1 MGQVEYS
8 PRAHLIIGTLLG
20 AGGLT
25 MAVAVFRTLLT
36 VANPLQDQ
44 SMAGFLMGL
53 LLLFAGISIAQPPGV
68 GFRQYLCGALVV
80 TVFALL
86 FDWIAFMPGA
96 RDFHAGAS
104 SLHQGAQ
111 VNSTLG
117 RVAFGVFA
125 VFCDLFALHA
135 WRVTIRLLMTG
146 SLAKKPAAS
155 PE

>member
-1 MGQVEYS
+1 VGQYEYS
-8 PRAHLIIGTLLG
+8 PRARLIIGTLLG
-20 AGGLT
+20 AGGLA

-68 GFRQYLCGALVV
+68 GFRQYLCGALAI

-96 RDFHAGAS
+96 RDFHTGAS
-104 SLHQGAQ
+104 SLRQGAQ
-111 VNSTLG
+111 VNSSLG
-117 RVAFGVFA
+117 RVAFGGAA
-125 VFCDLFALHA
+125 VIFDLFALHA
-135 WRVTIRLLMTG
+135 WRVTIRLLVTR
-146 SLAKKPAAS
+146 STTRKAAPT

>member
-1 MGQVEYS
+1 MGQYEYS
-8 PRAHLIIGTLLG
+8 PRARLIIGTILG

-53 LLLFAGISIAQPPGV
+53 LLLFVGISIAQPPGV
-68 GFRQYLCGALVV
+68 GFRQYLCGALAV

-96 RDFHAGAS
+96 RDFHTGAS
-104 SLHQGAQ
+104 SLHQGGQ

-117 RVAFGVFA
+117 RVAFGVAA
-125 VFCDLFALHA
+125 VIFDLFALHA

-146 SLAKKPAAS
+146 STTKKAAATT
-155 PE
+155 E